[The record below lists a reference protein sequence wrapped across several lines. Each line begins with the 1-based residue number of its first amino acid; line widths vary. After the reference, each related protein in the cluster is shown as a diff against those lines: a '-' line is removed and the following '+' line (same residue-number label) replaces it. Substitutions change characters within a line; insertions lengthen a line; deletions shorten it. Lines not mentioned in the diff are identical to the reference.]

1 MNGTHTSNCPS
12 ASTAEKKI
20 GATFAYYLM
29 FIVSLTGNIVIG
41 IIVYKTKTMRRPT
54 NFFIVNMAMSYLLY
68 PIFVIPRGIQR
79 LYIGPVH
86 TNPFSKENGAVLL
99 RIRLSSTLQ

>member
-1 MNGTHTSNCPS
+1 MEHIHL
-12 ASTAEKKI
+12 TAPALLRQKKH

-54 NFFIVNMAMSYLLY
+54 NFFIVNMAMSYMLY
-68 PIFVIPRGIQR
+68 LIFVIPREDSKA
-79 LYIGPVH
+79 LYRPRPH
-86 TNPFSKENGAVLL
+86 
-99 RIRLSSTLQ
+99 